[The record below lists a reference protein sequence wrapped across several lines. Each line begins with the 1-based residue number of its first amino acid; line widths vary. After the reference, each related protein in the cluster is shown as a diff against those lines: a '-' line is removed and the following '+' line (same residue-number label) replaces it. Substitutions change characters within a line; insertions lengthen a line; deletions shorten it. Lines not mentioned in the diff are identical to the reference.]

1 MSLAFLTSGGVA
13 NTLWEE
19 IITMVRKARR
29 ASQSQK
35 LPASLKHVHLN
46 AAGIDVGAESH
57 YVAVPVDRDSQPVRS
72 FSAYTPDLNK
82 LADWLKTCRVDT
94 VAMESTGVY
103 WIPLYEVLER
113 GGFEVYLVSP
123 QHLKRVPGRKTDVLD
138 CQWLQELHTFGL
150 LSGAFRPQDIEAA
163 LRSYMRQRAMLV
175 GYASQ
180 HIQHMQKALTQMNV
194 LVHHAVDD
202 ITGVSGMRIVRAIIA
217 GERNPATLA
226 AMREPGCKK
235 DAATV
240 AQALE
245 GNWREEHL
253 FALRQAV
260 ELFDSYQAKV
270 HDCDQQILTHLKTME
285 DRSNSGTGTPP
296 QSEGKSPR
304 KNELS
309 FDGAAE
315 AYRITGVDLT
325 KITGIKAHTALKI
338 VSEIGT
344 DVVHWPTAGHFTSWL
359 TLAPR
364 NRISGGKRLS
374 QRNAPANAN
383 RLAQALKMAAYS
395 LHNSHSYL
403 GAFYRRLAAR
413 VGKAKAIQA
422 TARKLAIQVYYALK
436 YGTDYVEKGAH
447 YYESTYRDR
456 VLKNMSRRAKELGYR
471 LVKEDLSVQT
481 L

>member
-1 MSLAFLTSGGVA
+1 
-13 NTLWEE
+13 
-19 IITMVRKARR
+19 MVRKARR

-82 LADWLKTCRVDT
+82 LADWLKACGVDT

-113 GGFEVYLVSP
+113 RGFKMYLVSP
-123 QHLKRVPGRKTDVLD
+123 QHLRRVPGRKTDVLD

-150 LSGAFRPQDIEAA
+150 LSGAFRPEDIEVA

-175 GYASQ
+175 SYASQ

-194 LVHHAVDD
+194 LVHHAVED
-202 ITGVSGMRIVRAIIA
+202 ITGVSGMRIIRSIIA
-217 GERNPATLA
+217 GERNPVTLA
-226 AMREPGCKK
+226 AMREAGCKK

-240 AQALE
+240 ARALE

-285 DRSNSGTGTPP
+285 DHSDSGTGTPP
-296 QSEGKSPR
+296 EPAGKSPR

-315 AYRITGVDLT
+315 AYRISGTDLA
-325 KITGIKAHTALKI
+325 KIPGIGGHTALKI
-338 VSEIGT
+338 LSEIGT
-344 DVVHWPTAGHFTSWL
+344 DVAHWPTAKHFASWL

-374 QRNAPANAN
+374 QRKAPANAN
-383 RLAQALKMAAYS
+383 RVAQALRLAAFS
-395 LHNSHSYL
+395 LHKSHSYL
-403 GAFYRRLAAR
+403 GAFYRRMAAR
-413 VGKAKAIQA
+413 AGKTKAIQA
-422 TARKLAIQVYYALK
+422 TAHKLAILVYNALK
-436 YGTDYVEKGAH
+436 YGTDYVEKGAR
-447 YYESTYRDR
+447 YYEESYRDR
-456 VLKNMSRRAKELGYR
+456 VLKNVSRRAKEMGYR
-471 LVKEDLSVQT
+471 LVKEDA
-481 L
+481 